1 MSGMAGSLRLLR
13 DHRGFLGLLLCLYFA
28 QGLPSGLIAHAL
40 PALLRDA
47 GVSLSVIGLTGLI
60 AAPWMLKF
68 LWAPFVDRYGSRR
81 RSSFWTSYTATG
93 ISVNWSTT
101 WPASCQ

>member
-1 MSGMAGSLRLLR
+1 MRLLR

-81 RSSFWTSYTATG
+81 RWLIATN
-93 ISVNWSTT
+93 SLLLLAMLVLAL
-101 WPASCQ
+101 WPLE